1 MPDFFQK
8 IYARMRTDRWFAAL
22 IWLIVVMVL
31 IGLVILL
38 NEASSPWVVP
48 GDETTARPGMFES
61 FGGAV
66 STLFRVL
73 LVFGL
78 LFLTMIVL
86 QRWKGGGAS
95 PAARRMKLLETLHL
109 SPRQSIY
116 LVRVGEQE
124 FLVSGTDNG
133 MHMLAELEPTADK
146 PGEKFAPLLERT
158 MAEDGERQIE
168 KP

>member
-8 IYARMRTDRWFAAL
+8 IYARMRTDRWFAAM
-22 IWLIVVMVL
+22 IWLIAAMVL
-31 IGLVILL
+31 LGVVILL
-38 NEASSPWVVP
+38 SEFSSPWVVP
-48 GDETTARPGMFES
+48 GDETTARPSMFES

-78 LFLTMIVL
+78 LFLTMILL
-86 QRWKGGGAS
+86 QRWKGGGGA
-95 PAARRMKLLETLHL
+95 PAERRMKLMETLHL

-116 LVRVGEQE
+116 LVRVGEKE
-124 FLVSGTDNG
+124 FMVGGTDSG
-133 MHMLAELEPTADK
+133 MHLLAELDPKVEK

-158 MAEDGERQIE
+158 MTEDGERRLE
-168 KP
+168 G